1 MRSRAIDREK
11 TMSRFMLAAA
21 LLVASAA
28 AAQDYPTRPIR
39 MIVAQS
45 AGSSQDT
52 LARIVTHKLSE
63 LLGQQVVVDNRGG
76 AAGMMGVEMAARATP
91 DGYTLVVGASTAMV
105 IARFTYRTLPFDS
118 LRDFEPISLTSDS
131 ESVLVVNPAV
141 PAKSVKELMALA
153 KAKPGQ
159 LNMGSAG
166 IGSSSHLGG
175 VMFTAM
181 AGIESVHVPYKGG
194 GPLVTAVVAGES
206 QWAMPPAASVMV
218 QARAGRLRAL
228 AISSKVRSP
237 LLPDLPTLDEAGVPG
252 YEYTSWNAV
261 FAPRGT
267 PRTVIAKLHAAI
279 RDALADAEVK
289 SLYATQGLLPA
300 ASASPAEL
308 GAFVRADFERIARL
322 VKIAGIKPE

>member
-1 MRSRAIDREK
+1 
-11 TMSRFMLAAA
+11 MSRSMLLAVLPVALIAAGN
-21 LLVASAA
+21 A
-28 AAQDYPTRPIR
+28 AAQSYPVRPIR

-76 AAGMMGVEMAARATP
+76 AAGLLGVELAARATP

-105 IARFTYRTLPFDS
+105 IARFTYRKLPFDS
-118 LRDFEPISLTSDS
+118 LRDFDPVSLTSNS
-131 ESVLVVNPAV
+131 ESVMVVNPAV
-141 PAKSVKELMALA
+141 PAKSVKELIALA
-153 KAKPGQ
+153 KAQPGK
-159 LNMGSAG
+159 LNMASAG

-218 QARAGRLRAL
+218 QVKAGRLRAL

-237 LLPDLPTLDEAGVPG
+237 LLPELPTLDESGVPG
-252 YEYTSWNAV
+252 YEYTSWNAI

-267 PRTVIAKLHAAI
+267 PPAVIAKLHATI
-279 RDALADAEVK
+279 RNALADTEVK
-289 SLYATQGLLPA
+289 TLYAAQGLLPA

-308 GAFVRADFERIARL
+308 GAFVRADFERVGRL